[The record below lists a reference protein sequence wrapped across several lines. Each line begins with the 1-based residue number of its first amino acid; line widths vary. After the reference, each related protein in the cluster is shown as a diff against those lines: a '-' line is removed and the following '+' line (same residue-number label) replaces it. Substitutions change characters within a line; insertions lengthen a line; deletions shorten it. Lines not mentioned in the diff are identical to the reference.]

1 MKSDVCDSGIAEIF
15 AAWWVRAYGDIFA
28 SFSQLDVPP
37 NPDMATSPTA
47 AHSSGSSN
55 ESIWDKHP
63 SLEQLVEHFLAS
75 KGSLSAITHVSRA
88 REIVDSGRQAL
99 EENAVLSAKNAFVKH
114 AIHKQIEAFDAI
126 RYGAS
131 IVDVE
136 GNDEFQVQP
145 YANSFSLLQYAHNVP
160 ANNPSSRYS

>member
-1 MKSDVCDSGIAEIF
+1 MANSP
-15 AAWWVRAYGDIFA
+15 AAG
-28 SFSQLDVPP
+28 
-37 NPDMATSPTA
+37 
-47 AHSSGSSN
+47 HSSGSSN

-75 KGSLSAITHVSRA
+75 KRSLSAITHVSRA
-88 REIVDSGRQAL
+88 REIVDSGRHAL

-131 IVDVE
+131 IVDAE
-136 GNDEFQVQP
+136 GNDEFQVP
-145 YANSFSLLQYAHNVP
+145 PFASSFSSTQSANNVP
-160 ANNPSSRYS
+160 ANNPSSRYSRCPPQKYVRCPSSNNG

>member
-1 MKSDVCDSGIAEIF
+1 
-15 AAWWVRAYGDIFA
+15 
-28 SFSQLDVPP
+28 
-37 NPDMATSPTA
+37 MATSPAA

-75 KGSLSAITHVSRA
+75 KRSLSAITNVSRA
-88 REIVDSGRQAL
+88 RELVDNGRQAL
-99 EENAVLSAKNAFVKH
+99 EENAVLSAKNAFVRH

-131 IVDVE
+131 IVDAE
-136 GNDEFQVQP
+136 GNDEFQVRT
-145 YANSFSLLQYAHNVP
+145 YESAFSLAWLAYNAP
-160 ANNPSSRYS
+160 ANNSSPRYGRLPPQKYSRCPSSNNG

>member
-1 MKSDVCDSGIAEIF
+1 
-15 AAWWVRAYGDIFA
+15 
-28 SFSQLDVPP
+28 
-37 NPDMATSPTA
+37 MATSPAA

-75 KGSLSAITHVSRA
+75 KRSLSAITHVSRA
-88 REIVDSGRQAL
+88 RELVDSGRQAL
-99 EENAVLSAKNAFVKH
+99 EENAILSAQNAFVRH

-131 IVDVE
+131 IMDAE

-145 YANSFSLLQYAHNVP
+145 CVST
-160 ANNPSSRYS
+160 